1 MDDSLAGQLLLAS
14 PALDDP
20 NFRRTVV
27 LIGVHS
33 EEGAMGVVLNR
44 PSEVTV
50 GEAVPQLEQAVAEQ
64 EPVYV
69 GGPVQPTSIVFL
81 AEFLDPSPAGL
92 LVLGRIGF
100 PAPDADIDEL
110 TDATARGRVFAGY
123 AGWGEGQLDAE
134 VDHGD
139 WIAQT
144 ALPED
149 VFTDV
154 PVGAVEHGAHA
165 QGRRLCAARAHAHRP
180 ERQLIDLMHPE
191 PLNRCFVSSED
202 AQARS
207 LVDDPPQVRRSRLDP
222 RADRRQRP
230 RPVGRDLLLEQLH
243 AAQLRLPASGRP
255 VAEELPGAGRRPRH
269 DRLPGCDRHACTDP
283 AVRAT
288 DERDVRPGR
297 QAARTSRP

>member
-14 PALDDP
+14 PALYDP

-50 GEAVPQLEQAVAEQ
+50 AEAVPQLEPAVAEQ

-69 GGPVQPTSIVFL
+69 GGPVQPSSIVFL

-110 TDATARGRVFAGY
+110 TQATTRGRVFAGY

-139 WIAQT
+139 WIAQA

-154 PVGAVEHGAHA
+154 PAELWSAVLKRKGGGYA
-165 QGRRLCAARAHAHRP
+165 LLARMP
-180 ERQLIDLMHPE
+180 
-191 PLNRCFVSSED
+191 
-202 AQARS
+202 
-207 LVDDPPQVRRSRLDP
+207 VDPSVN
-222 RADRRQRP
+222 
-230 RPVGRDLLLEQLH
+230 
-243 AAQLRLPASGRP
+243 
-255 VAEELPGAGRRPRH
+255 
-269 DRLPGCDRHACTDP
+269 
-283 AVRAT
+283 
-288 DERDVRPGR
+288 
-297 QAARTSRP
+297 